1 MKFDKLLYLT
11 LLCRAVNG
19 QAAGNA
25 AAMDDAG
32 AVLGDIAAASTSSS
46 SLDESATATESESA
60 SATATATDVNTEDVT
75 EISASVD
82 ADNDLSIVGTWSSK
96 SNQVFTGPGFYDPI
110 DELLIE
116 PSLPGISYSF
126 SSDGWFE
133 EATYQVSGNPKD
145 PKCPTAAITFQH
157 GHYKFYSNGSLIL
170 NPINSDGRQ
179 LVSDPCND
187 DGVSTYSRY
196 AQQEIMRNY
205 LVVFDDYHGIYKL
218 LLWEF
223 DGTPMQPLYLAY
235 KPPMM
240 LPKET
245 LNPVDT
251 SNSNSIIESD
261 SPDATAS
268 TSGAAMA
275 KRDSINKLVK
285 RGLEN
290 RYKTNAIKNNNNSN
304 KFNLVWYIS
313 ATFIGL
319 GSLLFLFM

>member
-1 MKFDKLLYLT
+1 MKLT
-11 LLCRAVNG
+11 LLLPLVPLFCSVRCQAPG
-19 QAAGNA
+19 EGGAGAAAAGAAGNA
-25 AAMDDAG
+25 AAMIDANGIVAGDDG
-32 AVLGDIAAASTSSS
+32 SAATTTSAST
-46 SLDESATATESESA
+46 SATATG
-60 SATATATDVNTEDVT
+60 DITEVT
-75 EISASVD
+75 PDVD
-82 ADNDLSIVGTWSSK
+82 ANDDLSIVGTWSSK

-126 SSDGWFE
+126 SEDGWFE

-145 PKCPTAAITFQH
+145 PKCPTAAMTFQH
-157 GHYKFYSNGSLIL
+157 GHYKFYSNGSLVL

-179 LVSDPCND
+179 LVSDPCKDN
-187 DGVSTYSRY
+187 GVSTYSRY

-218 LLWEF
+218 LLWQF

-240 LPKET
+240 LPTET

-251 SNSNSIIESD
+251 ANANSVIESNSPDSTTNVGKRDNSI
-261 SPDATAS
+261 
-268 TSGAAMA
+268 
-275 KRDSINKLVK
+275 NNLVK

-290 RYKTNAIKNNNNSN
+290 RYRTNAIKQSNNSN
-304 KFNLVWYIS
+304 RFTLIWYIS